1 MPFVET
7 RERGSHTHSGHDSG
21 LSRGLLAERSCTPP
35 PSSPLQERSAA
46 PASCK
51 PSSSSLRQ
59 APRFRRDFV
68 EILP

>member
-7 RERGSHTHSGHDSG
+7 ERAAVTHIPATTA
-21 LSRGLLAERSCTPP
+21 RGLFAERSCTPP
-35 PSSPLQERSAA
+35 PPSPLQERSAA

-59 APRFRRDFV
+59 APRFRRDFA

>member
-7 RERGSHTHSGHDSG
+7 RERGSHTHSGHDSERP
-21 LSRGLLAERSCTPP
+21 SCRRSCTPP
-35 PSSPLQERSAA
+35 PPSPLQERSAA

>member
-21 LSRGLLAERSCTPP
+21 RSCTPP
-35 PSSPLQERSAA
+35 PPSPLQERSAA